1 MVPKSSA
8 RPQLPGVA
16 RNSSFH
22 DVRPF
27 WSVAWSS
34 SHFDC
39 YLKLHCGWLQFKT
52 RQWINTQGHSRE
64 ALYIMRSQTK
74 IFVKWSSN
82 GASFAIQAPQT
93 NGVCSNKDRQAEF
106 KIRFKIGD
114 MGGAQ
119 ISFRVQDAHKIS
131 LGNVTQL
138 KANWHL
144 QFKLVVLF
152 AFVWCPICI
161 YFPHVLPNFGFARDL
176 AHSSFFYASETR
188 GQRHEALYKP
198 VCVPL
203 LWLK

>member
-1 MVPKSSA
+1 MVATSSA
-8 RPQLPGVA
+8 RPQLPGAA
-16 RNSSFH
+16 RNCPSD

-64 ALYIMRSQTK
+64 ALYIMRSQSK
-74 IFVKWSSN
+74 IFVKWSSSS
-82 GASFAIQAPQT
+82 ASFAIQAPQT

-119 ISFRVQDAHKIS
+119 SPFRVQDAHKIS

-138 KANWHL
+138 KANWHPKQSL
-144 QFKLVVLF
+144 
-152 AFVWCPICI
+152 IR
-161 YFPHVLPNFGFARDL
+161 RDWRL
-176 AHSSFFYASETR
+176 
-188 GQRHEALYKP
+188 
-198 VCVPL
+198 
-203 LWLK
+203 